1 MSNIK
6 TEKMSKVNPSLKKTS
21 KFDEER
27 LAGGS
32 GALAAKQSNVAL
44 LRRAVLANLLWE
56 DVAYMDGQ
64 SVAKEIQRLIPL
76 CPAEDVYYIA
86 LEARTMQK
94 LRHTPL
100 FLAVEMCKYPEHR
113 MFVQGLLPQIITRA
127 DMLTDFLAIY
137 WKDGK
142 KPIANQAKK
151 GLAKAFHNFNEYKF
165 AKYDRDAAI
174 KLRDVMFLCRPKPEN
189 QYEQTLFKKIADR
202 TLATPETWEVL
213 LSTGKDKKESW
224 TKLITEGKIGG
235 LAMLRNI
242 ANMRKAN
249 VDRRTIE
256 LGLEKLKSSMLMPL
270 DFLKANKMNP
280 EFRGQIEDAMI
291 NSYANLPKLKGKTL
305 FIVDVSGSMQ
315 ARMSAKSDFS
325 RYDAACA
332 MAMLAVNQCED
343 YEIVCTAGNDYSHIG
358 AHEHIPYPQKGF
370 GIFEQI
376 HDTNERIGGG
386 GIFTRQCLEWCYD
399 KFRGQK
405 FDRIIVF
412 SDSQD
417 CDLPARR
424 VPKPFGTYNYICDV
438 SAHTKGVNYRGAWT
452 AEISGFS
459 EHFITFIA
467 AMEGIQNT
475 FEE

>member
-1 MSNIK
+1 
-6 TEKMSKVNPSLKKTS
+6 MSKINPSLKKTS

-32 GALAAKQSNVAL
+32 GALAAKQSNTAL

-56 DVAYMDGQ
+56 DVAYMDGIK
-64 SVAKEIQRLIPL
+64 VAKEIQRLIPL
-76 CPAEDVYYIA
+76 CPAIDVYNIA
-86 LEARTMQK
+86 LEARVMQK

-100 FLAVEMCKYPEHR
+100 FLAVEMCKYPEHK
-113 MFVQGLLPQIITRA
+113 MFVQDLLPQIITRA

-189 QYEQTLFKKIADR
+189 QYEQDLFKKVADR

-242 ANMRKAN
+242 ANMRRAN
-249 VDRRTIE
+249 VDKKVINE
-256 LGLEKLKSSMLMPL
+256 GLEKLKSSMLMPL
-270 DFLKANKMNP
+270 DFLKAFRMNP
-280 EFRGQIEDAMI
+280 EFGRQIEDAMI
-291 NSYANLPKLKGKTL
+291 NSYTNLPKLKGKTL
-305 FIVDVSGSMQ
+305 FIVDVSGSMG
-315 ARMSAKSDFS
+315 ARMSEKSDFS

-332 MAMLAVNQCED
+332 MAMLAANQCED
-343 YEIVCTAGNDYSHIG
+343 YEIVCTAGNDYTHTG
-358 AHEHIPYPQKGF
+358 AHRNIPYPQKGF

-376 HDTNERIGGG
+376 REANRNIGYG
-386 GIFTRQCLEWCYD
+386 GIFTRQCLEWCND
-399 KFRGQK
+399 KFKGQK

-417 CDLPARR
+417 CDFPERR
-424 VPKPFGTYNYICDV
+424 TPKPFGTYNYICDV
-438 SAHTKGVNYRGAWT
+438 SAHTKGVNYKGIWD

>member
-1 MSNIK
+1 
-6 TEKMSKVNPSLKKTS
+6 MSKFNPRIKPSS
-21 KFDEER
+21 KFEDER

-32 GALAAKQSNVAL
+32 GALAAKQKNVEL

-56 DVAYMDGQ
+56 DVAYMDGEK
-64 SVAKEIQRLIPL
+64 VVEEIKRLIPL
-76 CPAEDVYYIA
+76 CPAIDVYNIA

-100 FLAVEMCKYPEHR
+100 FIAVEMCKYPKHK
-113 MFVQGLLPQIITRA
+113 MFVQDLLPLIITRA
-127 DMLTDFLAIY
+127 DMLTDFLALY
-137 WKDGK
+137 WKNGK

-165 AKYDRDAAI
+165 AKYDRDTAI
-174 KLRDVMFLCRPKPEN
+174 KLRDVMFLCRPKPTN
-189 QYEQTLFKKIADR
+189 QYEQELFKKVADR

-249 VDRRTIE
+249 VDKKVIE
-256 LGLEKLKSSMLMPL
+256 TGLEKLKSSMLMPL

-280 EFRGQIEDAMI
+280 EFSRQIEDSMI
-291 NSYANLPKLKGKTL
+291 KSYANLPKLKGRTL
-305 FIVDVSGSMQ
+305 FIVDVSGSMHTG
-315 ARMSAKSDFS
+315 MSVKSDFN
-325 RYDAACA
+325 RYDTACA

-343 YEIVCTAGNDYSHIG
+343 YEIVCTAGNDYSRVGI
-358 AHEHIPYPQKGF
+358 HEHIQYPQKGF
-370 GIFEQI
+370 GIFNQI
-376 HDTNERIGGG
+376 HDTNKRIGSG
-386 GIFTRQCLEWCYD
+386 GIFTRQCLEWCREQFKD
-399 KFRGQK
+399 KE

-417 CDLPARR
+417 CDFPEKRI
-424 VPKPFGTYNYICDV
+424 PKPFGTYNYICDV
-438 SAHTKGVNYRGAWT
+438 SSHTKGVNYKGVWT

-467 AMEGIQNT
+467 AMEGIKNT

>member
-1 MSNIK
+1 
-6 TEKMSKVNPSLKKTS
+6 MSKINPSLKRPS
-21 KFDEER
+21 KFEEER

-32 GALAAKQSNVAL
+32 GALAAKQSNTAL

-56 DVAYMDGQ
+56 DVAYMDGKK
-64 SVAKEIQRLIPL
+64 VAEEIKKLIPL
-76 CPAEDVYYIA
+76 CPAIDVYNIA

-100 FLAVEMCKYPEHR
+100 FIAVEMCKYPEHK
-113 MFVQGLLPQIITRA
+113 MFVQDLLPQIITRA

-142 KPIANQAKK
+142 KPVANQAKK

-174 KLRDVMFLCRPKPEN
+174 KLRDVMFLCRPKPNN
-189 QYEQTLFKKIADR
+189 QYETELFKKVADR
-202 TLATPETWEVL
+202 TLATPETWEVM
-213 LSTGKDKKESW
+213 LSSGSDKKESW
-224 TKLITEGKIGG
+224 TKLITENKIGG

-249 VDRRTIE
+249 VDKKVINE
-256 LGLEKLKSSMLMPL
+256 GLEKLKSSMLMPL

-280 EFRGQIEDAMI
+280 EFSRQIEDSMI
-291 NSYANLPKLKGKTL
+291 KSYANLPKLKGRTL
-305 FIVDVSGSMQ
+305 FIVDVSGSMNSG
-315 ARMSAKSDFS
+315 MSAKSDFT

-343 YEIVCTAGNDYSHIG
+343 YEIVCTAGNDYSRTG
-358 AHEHIPYPQKGF
+358 AHENIQYPQKGF
-370 GIFEQI
+370 GIFNQI
-376 HDTNERIGGG
+376 HDTNKRIGGG
-386 GIFTRQCLEWCYD
+386 GIFTRQCLEWCKAQFKD
-399 KFRGQK
+399 KE
-405 FDRIIVF
+405 FDRIIIF

-417 CDLPARR
+417 CDYPGKRI
-424 VPKPFGTYNYICDV
+424 PKPFGTYNYICDI
-438 SAHTKGVNYRGAWT
+438 SAHTKGVNYRGTWT

-467 AMEGIQNT
+467 AIEGIQNT

>member
-1 MSNIK
+1 
-6 TEKMSKVNPSLKKTS
+6 
-21 KFDEER
+21 
-27 LAGGS
+27 
-32 GALAAKQSNVAL
+32 
-44 LRRAVLANLLWE
+44 
-56 DVAYMDGQ
+56 
-64 SVAKEIQRLIPL
+64 
-76 CPAEDVYYIA
+76 
-86 LEARTMQK
+86 MQK

-100 FLAVEMCKYPEHR
+100 FLAVEMCKYPEHK
-113 MFVQGLLPQIITRA
+113 MFVQDLLPQIITRA

-189 QYEQTLFKKIADR
+189 QYEQDLFKKVADR

-242 ANMRKAN
+242 ANMRRAN
-249 VDRRTIE
+249 VDKKVINE
-256 LGLEKLKSSMLMPL
+256 GLEKLKSSMLMPL
-270 DFLKANKMNP
+270 DFLKAFRMNP
-280 EFRGQIEDAMI
+280 EFGRQIEDAMV

-305 FIVDVSGSMQ
+305 FIVDVSGSMG
-315 ARMSAKSDFS
+315 ARMSEKSDFT

-332 MAMLAVNQCED
+332 MAMLAANQCED
-343 YEIVCTAGNDYSHIG
+343 YEIVCTAGNDYAHTG

-376 HDTNERIGGG
+376 RATNRNIGGG
-386 GIFTRQCLEWCYD
+386 GIFTRQCLEWCND
-399 KFRGQK
+399 KFKGQK

-417 CDLPARR
+417 CDFPERR
-424 VPKPFGTYNYICDV
+424 TPKPFGTYNYICDI
-438 SAHTKGVNYRGAWT
+438 SAHTKGVNYKGAWD

>member
-1 MSNIK
+1 
-6 TEKMSKVNPSLKKTS
+6 MSKINPSLKKPS
-21 KFDEER
+21 KFEEER

-32 GALAAKQSNVAL
+32 GALAAKQSNTAL

-56 DVAYMDGQ
+56 DVAYMDGKK
-64 SVAKEIQRLIPL
+64 VAKEIKRLIPL
-76 CPAEDVYYIA
+76 CPAIDVYNIA

-100 FLAVEMCKYPEHR
+100 FIAVEMCKYPEHKL
-113 MFVQGLLPQIITRA
+113 FVQDLLPLIITRA

-137 WKDGK
+137 WKDSK

-165 AKYDRDAAI
+165 AKYDRDSAI
-174 KLRDVMFLCRPKPEN
+174 KLRDVMFLCRPKPTN
-189 QYEQTLFKKIADR
+189 QYEQTLFKKVADR

-249 VDRRTIE
+249 VDRKVINE
-256 LGLEKLKSSMLMPL
+256 GLERLKSSMLMPL
-270 DFLKANKMNP
+270 DFLKAERMNP
-280 EFRGQIEDAMI
+280 EFSRQIEDAMI
-291 NSYANLPKLKGKTL
+291 NSYTNLPKLKGRTL
-305 FIVDVSGSMQ
+305 FIVDVSGSMR
-315 ARMSAKSDFS
+315 ARMSSKSDFT
-325 RYDAACA
+325 RFDAACA
-332 MAMLAVNQCED
+332 MAMLASNQCED
-343 YEIVCTAGNDYSHIG
+343 YELVCTAGNDYSRVG
-358 AHEHIPYPQKGF
+358 AHEHIQYPQKGF
-370 GIFEQI
+370 GIYNQI
-376 HDTNERIGGG
+376 RATEIRIGYG
-386 GIFTRQCLEWCYD
+386 GIFTRQCLEWCREQFKD
-399 KFRGQK
+399 KE

-417 CDLPARR
+417 CDHPNKRI
-424 VPKPFGTYNYICDV
+424 PKPFGTYNYICDV
-438 SAHTKGVNYRGAWT
+438 SANTKGVNYKGVWT

-459 EHFITFIA
+459 EHFLTYIA

>member
-1 MSNIK
+1 
-6 TEKMSKVNPSLKKTS
+6 MSKINPSLKKTS
-21 KFDEER
+21 KFEEER

-32 GALAAKQSNVAL
+32 GALAAKQSNTAL

-56 DVAYMDGQ
+56 DVAYMDGMK
-64 SVAKEIQRLIPL
+64 VAEEIQRLIPL
-76 CPAEDVYYIA
+76 CPAIDVYDIA
-86 LEARTMQK
+86 LEARVMQK

-100 FLAVEMCKYPEHR
+100 FIAVEMCKYPEHK
-113 MFVQGLLPQIITRA
+113 MFVQDLLPQIITRA

-189 QYEQTLFKKIADR
+189 QYEQDLFKKVADR

-242 ANMRKAN
+242 ANMRRAN
-249 VDRRTIE
+249 VDKKIINE
-256 LGLEKLKSSMLMPL
+256 GLEKLKSSMLMPL
-270 DFLKANKMNP
+270 DFLKAFRMNP
-280 EFRGQIEDAMI
+280 EFGRQIEDAMI
-291 NSYANLPKLKGKTL
+291 NSYSNLPKLKGKTL
-305 FIVDVSGSMQ
+305 FIVDVSGSMG
-315 ARMSAKSDFS
+315 ARMSEKSDFT

-332 MAMLAVNQCED
+332 MAMLAANQCED
-343 YEIVCTAGNDYSHIG
+343 YEIVCTAGNDYAHTG
-358 AHEHIPYPQKGF
+358 AHEHISYPQKGF

-376 HDTNERIGGG
+376 RETNKNIRYG
-386 GIFTRQCLEWCYD
+386 GIFTRQCLEWCND
-399 KFRGQK
+399 KFKGQK

-417 CDLPARR
+417 CDFPERR
-424 VPKPFGTYNYICDV
+424 TPKPFGTYNYICDI
-438 SAHTKGVNYRGAWT
+438 SAHTKGVNYRGTWD

>member
-1 MSNIK
+1 
-6 TEKMSKVNPSLKKTS
+6 MSKINPSLKKTS
-21 KFDEER
+21 KFEEER

-32 GALAAKQSNVAL
+32 GALAAKQSNTAL

-56 DVAYMDGQ
+56 DVAYMDGMK
-64 SVAKEIQRLIPL
+64 VAKEIQRLIPL
-76 CPAEDVYYIA
+76 CPAIDVYNIA

-100 FLAVEMCKYPEHR
+100 FLAVEMCKYPEHK
-113 MFVQGLLPQIITRA
+113 MFVQDLLPKIITRA

-189 QYEQTLFKKIADR
+189 QYEQDLFKKVADR

-249 VDRRTIE
+249 VDKKVINE
-256 LGLEKLKSSMLMPL
+256 GLEKLKSSMLMPL
-270 DFLKANKMNP
+270 DFLKAFRMNP
-280 EFRGQIEDAMI
+280 EFGRQIEDAMI

-305 FIVDVSGSMQ
+305 FIVDVSGSMG
-315 ARMSAKSDFS
+315 ARMSEKSDFT

-332 MAMLAVNQCED
+332 MAMLAANQCED
-343 YEIVCTAGNDYSHIG
+343 YEIVCTAGNDWTHTG

-376 HDTNERIGGG
+376 RETNRNIGRG
-386 GIFTRQCLEWCYD
+386 GIFTRQCLEWCND
-399 KFRGQK
+399 KFKGQK

-417 CDLPARR
+417 CDFPERR
-424 VPKPFGTYNYICDV
+424 TPKPFGTYNYICDI